1 MLIDNLFSQALIEP
15 ALRHE
20 KTRLQIVSG
29 FATGS
34 MARHHLDE
42 LAKCGANASI
52 ELIVGMTN
60 RSGIEKAQ
68 HKVLCDLAQNRAYG
82 MDFSCRYIARNS
94 PVHAKTYVWLNDSG
108 PFAAF
113 CGSANYT
120 QPGFGLTQPKQI
132 EAVTQADPVL
142 AAKFYDERLPYTIDC
157 LDETVTDYVTLT
169 KAGRADD
176 RMTRDKEMTRDKD
189 RVTLTLLSSR
199 KSKTGETETPK
210 RSGINWG
217 QRGSRNKNEAY
228 INIPAK
234 HRDFFPERRQK
245 FAVLT
250 DDDASFIFVRAQDGG
265 KGLETPQNNALLGEY
280 IRKRMELPSG
290 EFITKQHL
298 LDYGRTDVTFIKID
312 EETYL
317 MDFSPSGEAEHS
329 IESGET

>member
-15 ALRHE
+15 ALRHA

-34 MARHHLDE
+34 MAHRHLEE
-42 LAKCGANASI
+42 LAKRGANASI

-60 RSGIEKAQ
+60 HSGIEQAQ
-68 HKVLCDLAQNRAYG
+68 HKVLCDLAQNGAYG
-82 MDFSCRYIARNS
+82 MDFSCRYIARSS
-94 PVHAKTYVWLNDSG
+94 PVHAKTYVWLDDSG
-108 PFAAF
+108 PFMAF

-120 QPGFGLTQPKQI
+120 ITGFIRRQI

-142 AAKFYDERLPYTIDC
+142 AAKFYEERLPYTIDC

-169 KAGRADD
+169 ETRRVDD
-176 RMTRDKEMTRDKD
+176 KTTKD
-189 RVTLTLLSSR
+189 MVTLSLLVKR
-199 KSKTGETETPK
+199 TGETHK
-210 RSGINWG
+210 AGGGLNWG
-217 QRGSRNKNEAY
+217 QRSTRNRDESY
-228 INIPAK
+228 IPIPVQ
-234 HRDFFPERRQK
+234 HYDFFPDIGEQ
-245 FAVLT
+245 FTVQT
-250 DDDASFIFVRAQDGG
+250 DDGFPFVFVRAQQRG
-265 KGLETPQNNALLGEY
+265 KALHTTQNNALLGEY
-280 IRKRMELPSG
+280 IRTRMGLPSG

-317 MDFSPSGEAEHS
+317 MDFSPS

>member
-1 MLIDNLFSQALIEP
+1 MLIDNLFSQVLIEP
-15 ALRHE
+15 ARRHA

-34 MARHHLDE
+34 MARHHLEE
-42 LAKCGANASI
+42 LAKHGSNTSI

-60 RSGIEKAQ
+60 HSGIEKAQ
-68 HKVLCDLAQNRAYG
+68 HKVLCGLAQNGAYG

-94 PVHAKTYVWLNDSG
+94 PVHAKAYVWLDDSG
-108 PFAAF
+108 PFMAF

-120 QPGFGLTQPKQI
+120 ITGFIRRQI
-132 EAVTQADPVL
+132 EAVTRADP
-142 AAKFYDERLPYTIDC
+142 AAVSKFYDECLPYTIDC
-157 LDETVTDYVTLT
+157 LDETAPDCVKLT

-176 RMTRDKEMTRDKD
+176 KMTRDKD

-199 KSKTGETETPK
+199 KSKTGEIETPR
-210 RSGINWG
+210 RSGVNWG
-217 QRGSRNKNEAY
+217 QRPERNPNEAY
-228 INIPAK
+228 INVPAK
-234 HRDFFPERRQK
+234 HRNFFPERRQK

-280 IRKRMELPSG
+280 IRTRMRLPSG

-298 LDYGRTDVTFIKID
+298 LDYGRTDVTFTKSD
-312 EETYL
+312 EETYY
-317 MDFSPSGEAEHS
+317 MDFRPSSEAEHS
-329 IESGET
+329 IESDETQE

>member
-1 MLIDNLFSQALIEP
+1 MLIDNLFSQVLIEP
-15 ALRHE
+15 ALQHA

-34 MARHHLDE
+34 MAHRHLEE
-42 LAKCGANASI
+42 LAERGANASI

-60 RSGIEKAQ
+60 HSGIEKAQ

-82 MDFSCRYIARNS
+82 MDFSCRYIARNN
-94 PVHAKTYVWLNDSG
+94 PVHAKTYVWLDDSG
-108 PFAAF
+108 PFMAF

-120 QPGFGLTQPKQI
+120 ITGFIRRQI

-142 AAKFYDERLPYTIDC
+142 AAKFYDECLPYTIDC

-169 KAGRADD
+169 ETRRVDD
-176 RMTRDKEMTRDKD
+176 KTTKD
-189 RVTLTLLSSR
+189 MVTLSLLVKR
-199 KSKTGETETPK
+199 TGETHK
-210 RSGINWG
+210 KAGLNWG
-217 QRGSRNKNEAY
+217 QRPGRDPNQAY
-228 INIPAK
+228 IPISSQYY
-234 HRDFFPERRQK
+234 DFFPDIGEQ
-245 FAVLT
+245 FTVQT
-250 DDDASFIFVRAQDGG
+250 DDGFPFVFVRAQQSG
-265 KGLETPQNNALLGEY
+265 KALHTTQNNALLGEY
-280 IRKRMELPSG
+280 IRTRMGLPSG

-317 MDFSPSGEAEHS
+317 MDFSPSSEAEHS

>member
-1 MLIDNLFSQALIEP
+1 MLIDNLFSQVLIEP
-15 ALRHE
+15 ALRHAR
-20 KTRLQIVSG
+20 TRLQIVSG

-34 MARHHLDE
+34 MAHRHLEE
-42 LAKCGANASI
+42 LAERGANASI

-60 RSGIEKAQ
+60 HSGIEKAQ

-108 PFAAF
+108 PFMAF

-120 QPGFGLTQPKQI
+120 ITGFIRRQI
-132 EAVTQADPVL
+132 EAVKQVDPVL

-157 LDETVTDYVTLT
+157 LDETVPDCVTLT
-169 KAGRADD
+169 RAGRADG
-176 RMTRDKEMTRDKD
+176 KMTRDKD

-217 QRGSRNKNEAY
+217 HRGRRNRNEAY

-234 HRDFFPERRQK
+234 HRNFFPERRQK

-280 IRKRMELPSG
+280 IRKRMRLPSG

-312 EETYL
+312 EETYY
-317 MDFSPSGEAEHS
+317 MDFSPSSEAEHS